1 MGIGGRDREPGQ
13 MKSRAIF
20 LDRDG
25 VLNRPV
31 IREGKSYPPA
41 RVEDLEIYEG
51 LRDQLQR
58 LKDRGFVLIV
68 VTNQPDVARGTTPR
82 ETVEGIN
89 RVIAREIPAIDRF
102 MVCFHDNGDGC
113 DCRKPRPG
121 MLLAGAAEFDIDL
134 ARSYMVGDRS
144 SDVEAGIAAGSRTIF
159 IDRAY
164 REPPPTHCDH
174 RVSSTLEA
182 LTIIESESE
191 HEKS

>member
-1 MGIGGRDREPGQ
+1 

-25 VLNRPV
+25 VLNHPV

-51 LRDQLQR
+51 LRDPLQR

-68 VTNQPDVARGTTPR
+68 VTNQPDVGRGTTPR
-82 ETVEGIN
+82 ATVEGIN
-89 RVIAREIPAIDRF
+89 DAIAREIPAIDKF

-121 MLLAGAAEFDIDL
+121 MLLAGAAEFDVDL
-134 ARSYMVGDRS
+134 ARSYMIGDRRG
-144 SDVEAGIAAGSRTIF
+144 DVEAGIAAGTRTIF
-159 IDRAY
+159 VDRAY
-164 REPPPTHCDH
+164 KETPPTNYHYK
-174 RVSSTLEA
+174 VSSTHEA
-182 LTIIESESE
+182 LTIIENES
-191 HEKS
+191 